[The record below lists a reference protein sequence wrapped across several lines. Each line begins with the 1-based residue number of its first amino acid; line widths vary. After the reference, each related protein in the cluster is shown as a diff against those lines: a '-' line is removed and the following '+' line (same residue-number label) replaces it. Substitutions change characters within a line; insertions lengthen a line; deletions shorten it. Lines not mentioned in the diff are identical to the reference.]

1 MSGAHD
7 GPVAT
12 PSLASFTHLLCRT
25 GANLEVDV
33 SIQYLRFFLE
43 DDAELQEIEQRY
55 KNGDL
60 LTGEVKARLIE
71 VLSSSISQT

>member
-1 MSGAHD
+1 MVRNIA
-7 GPVAT
+7 PPLPNVI
-12 PSLASFTHLLCRT
+12 HLLCCT

-43 DDAELQEIEQRY
+43 DDAELKDIEERY
-55 KNGDL
+55 KRGDL

-71 VLSSSISQT
+71 VLPSSKSQK